1 MKRSLHHAAALLA
14 STALLSACSSTLDK
28 LERVGEQPPL
38 KPVQNPHVQEGYEP
52 LSWPMPQAE
61 PPARQ
66 YSNSLWRPGARSFFR
81 DQRASRVG
89 DILRVNIEIDDKS
102 EITNETRR
110 SRDTSDSIEVPNF
123 FGGIRDKLIPGA
135 ATDPTLESQSG
146 FESNGRAQLRRQE
159 RVNTQISAVVT
170 QVLPNGNLVIDGSQE
185 VLINFEVRELAVKG
199 IVRVEDIGSDNTVDA
214 SQIAEARITY
224 GGRGQITDVQQP
236 RWGYQVIDAVSPF

>member
-1 MKRSLHHAAALLA
+1 MLQRPTRLASLLA
-14 STALLSACSSTLDK
+14 TSMILSACSAALDK
-28 LERVGEQPPL
+28 LENVGTQPPL
-38 KPVQNPHVQEGYEP
+38 KPIQNPQVNPNYEP

-61 PPARQ
+61 PPSQQ
-66 YSNSLWRPGARSFFR
+66 YANSLWRPGARSFFR

-89 DILRVNIEIDDKS
+89 DILRIKIEINDKS

-110 SRDTSDSIEVPNF
+110 TRDTSDSVEIPNLFSGVRDRLLPGSGGVP
-123 FGGIRDKLIPGA
+123 L
-135 ATDPTLESQSG
+135 LESESE
-146 FESNGRAQLRRQE
+146 FESNGRAQLKRKE
-159 RVNTQISAVVT
+159 TVNTQISAVVT